1 MIRIKCITESGK
13 RNAYGWPTVLLYIPK
28 VDEYIENDTGSL
40 QLRVSR
46 VVHRQVD
53 DVKCCL
59 IIVLDD
65 LGIEDSEV
73 IRTRFKK

>member
-13 RNAYGWPTVLLYIPK
+13 RNGYGWPTILLYIPK
-28 VDEYIENDTGSL
+28 VDEYIENDMGSL

-46 VVHRQVD
+46 VVHKQYDSSSHSLV
-53 DVKCCL
+53 V
-59 IIVLDD
+59 VLDD